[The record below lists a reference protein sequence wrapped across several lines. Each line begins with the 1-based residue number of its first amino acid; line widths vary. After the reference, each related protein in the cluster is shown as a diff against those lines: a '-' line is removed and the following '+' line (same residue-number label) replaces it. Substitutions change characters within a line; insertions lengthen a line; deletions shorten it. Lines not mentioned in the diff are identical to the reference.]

1 MESYELIPIC
11 LSALIAVFLILSILA
26 VFMRL
31 ITEFFSV
38 KDTKE
43 DSAVIAALTT
53 IVNQYYPGTK
63 ITKIEESK

>member
-1 MESYELIPIC
+1 MESYELISIC
-11 LSALIAVFLILSILA
+11 LSAFLAVFLILSILA
-26 VFMRL
+26 GFMRL
-31 ITEFFSV
+31 VTVVFSV